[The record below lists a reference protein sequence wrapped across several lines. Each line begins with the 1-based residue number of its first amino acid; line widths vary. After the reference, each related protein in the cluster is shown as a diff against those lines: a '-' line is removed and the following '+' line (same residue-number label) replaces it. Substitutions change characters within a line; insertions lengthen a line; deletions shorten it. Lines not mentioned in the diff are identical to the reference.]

1 MNIKGAGGQT
11 RTQQPRPRHGTGIA
25 VTLAANDLTPPT
37 PPPPPPGK
45 TALAEFLGFFWIL
58 QSPPPRVLA

>member
-11 RTQQPRPRHGTGIA
+11 RTQQPGHGTAPALLSPSLQTIS
-25 VTLAANDLTPPT
+25 LRP

-58 QSPPPRVLA
+58 QSRPPRVLA